1 MIASITGVLAHKS
14 PQSLIVDV
22 HGVGYQVHTTLQ
34 SFYRLPELKEQVSLH
49 IYTHHSA
56 DTFQLYG
63 FLAGAE
69 REAFSLLLSVS
80 GVGPRGALAIL
91 SGLSVQDLVT
101 AVQQDD
107 VYRLKSVP
115 GVGAKTAARLALELK
130 DKLVGMAD
138 SQASKG
144 PDRPWPQ
151 TLDQQVADDALSAL
165 ANLGY
170 SRQGAKEA
178 IKKTFD
184 EWSQSHQGGDAQLN
198 VEELIRSSLKRLS
211 SV

>member
-1 MIASITGVLAHKS
+1 MIASLTGVLAHKS
-14 PQSLIVDV
+14 PQSLSVDV
-22 HGVGYQVHTTLQ
+22 HGVGYQVYTTLQ
-34 SFYRLPELKEQVSLH
+34 SFYRLPEIKEQVFLH

-56 DTFQLYG
+56 DNFQLYG
-63 FLAGAE
+63 FLAAAE
-69 REAFSLLLSVS
+69 RQAFSLLLSVS

-91 SGLSVQDLVT
+91 SGLSVQDLVA

-107 VYRLKSVP
+107 VPRLKSVP

-130 DKLVGMAD
+130 DKFPGVSD
-138 SQASKG
+138 DQVTKS
-144 PDRPWPQ
+144 PDRAWPRDLD
-151 TLDQQVADDALSAL
+151 TLVADDALSAL

-170 SRQGAKEA
+170 SRQSAKEA

-184 EWSQSHQGGDAQLN
+184 EWAQSPLEGSSQLN

-211 SV
+211 SL